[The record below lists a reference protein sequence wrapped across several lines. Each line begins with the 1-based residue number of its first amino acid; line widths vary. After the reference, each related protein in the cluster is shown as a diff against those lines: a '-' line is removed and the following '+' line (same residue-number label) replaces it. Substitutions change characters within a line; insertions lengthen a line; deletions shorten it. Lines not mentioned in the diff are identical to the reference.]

1 MPGSPRSTRRTG
13 PARRRWRGRAA
24 IALGAVLLTML
35 LDTAPGRAQFSSGT
49 FGAGKV
55 DRNAPVLFQADEVEY
70 DEQLGLT
77 VARGHVEISQGG
89 EVLLADTVSYNQRTG
104 TITASGNVSLVQP
117 TGEVVFAEFLELR
130 DSMNTGFAQN
140 VRMLLAD
147 RSRVAANAARRLGG
161 NRTELTRGVY
171 SPCDLCKEDPSAPP
185 IWQFKAREII
195 HDREQ
200 KLLEFRDATLEIE
213 GWPVLYTPYISAP
226 DPSVK
231 RASGFLM
238 PGVGNSNNNGFH
250 FSLPYFWAIDGDKD
264 LTLAP
269 RFTTKGGQLL
279 AAEYR
284 QRFGNG
290 TLAAIGSINYSNA
303 QSATDPQSSD
313 RWRGHINAG
322 GVWHLDETYRTG
334 IDLQRVSD
342 QTYLLRYG
350 FGVPL
355 LNAMISRAYLQGFE
369 PRAMTDVFAYAF
381 QPLLPGL
388 TSSTQPIVLPVAN
401 HTWVSNPDP
410 LGGRW
415 FLNGNLLNIVR
426 ETGTQTRRFSLGSR
440 WERIFHDG
448 IGSQYA
454 LSASLRG
461 DAYWVNNLSALSNP
475 DLPSAYFSVGG
486 APPVEPISRS
496 FVRARGFPQ
505 LGLTWSYPLAN
516 RGPERTW
523 LIEPIAGTYVAPAGG
538 NQRRIPNED
547 SLGFELND
555 LDLFKPDRLA
565 GYDVLDTG
573 QRVDYGLRLGVYD
586 RIGGDYR
593 VLVGQSYRAQT
604 NTFLPLGSGASDRL
618 SDVVGRIVATPS
630 SYLDL
635 IYRFRLDKS
644 NLSRRTQEL
653 GLSAGPQNL
662 RIGANY
668 LYASPQVI
676 SANLTTAGT
685 TQPTIYGKREQL
697 SFNIKTQLTRYWAL
711 AGSQTINLA
720 DSVSV
725 INGIVQTQSGG
736 SSLYANLAAIYQ
748 DECMAFIASVT
759 QSGIRN
765 GDVKPGVSVMFNVV
779 FKNLGEIGGTL
790 FSLPTGFLL

>member
-1 MPGSPRSTRRTG
+1 MRRMPGFRRFTRRQG
-13 PARRRWRGRAA
+13 DARIAVAIGAA
-24 IALGAVLLTML
+24 LFAALFDVSSGH
-35 LDTAPGRAQFSSGT
+35 AQFSV
-49 FGAGKV
+49 GAHKA

-77 VARGHVEISQGG
+77 VAKGHVEISQGG
-89 EVLLADTVSYNQRTG
+89 DILLADTVSYNQRTG

-117 TGEVVFAEFLELR
+117 TGEVVFSEFIELR

-147 RSRVAANAARRLGG
+147 RSRLAANAARRLGG
-161 NRTELTRGVY
+161 NRTELMRGVY
-171 SPCDLCKEDPSAPP
+171 SPCDLCKENPSAPP
-185 IWQFKAREII
+185 AWQFKAREIV
-195 HDREQ
+195 HDQEM
-200 KLLEFRDATLEIE
+200 KLLEFRDATLELD
-213 GWPVLYTPYISAP
+213 GWPVFYTPYISAP

-238 PGVGNSNNNGFH
+238 PGIGNSNNNGFH
-250 FSLPYFWAIDGDKD
+250 LTIPYFWAIDVDKD

-269 RFTTKGGQLL
+269 RFTTEGGQLL
-279 AAEYR
+279 VSEYR

-290 TLAAIGSINYSNA
+290 ALSAIGSINYSDA
-303 QSATDPQSSD
+303 QSTTDTQASN
-313 RWRGHINAG
+313 RWRGHINAN
-322 GVWHLDETYRTG
+322 GVWDLNETYRSG
-334 IDLQRVSD
+334 FDLQRVSD

-401 HTWVSNPDP
+401 RNWVSEPDP

-426 ETGTQTRRFSLGSR
+426 ETGTQTRRVSLGTR
-440 WERIFHDG
+440 WERIFRDG
-448 IGSQYA
+448 IGGQYA
-454 LSASLRG
+454 FSASVRG
-461 DAYWVNNLSALSNP
+461 DAYWVNNLSQISNP
-475 DLPSAYFSVGG
+475 HLPTAYFPLNGMP
-486 APPVEPISRS
+486 AAEPINQT
-496 FVRARGFPQ
+496 FVAPRGFPQ
-505 LGLTWSYPLAN
+505 LALTWSYPLAH
-516 RGPERTW
+516 RGPDRTA
-523 LIEPIAGTYVAPAGG
+523 IVEPIVGTYVAPAGG

-547 SLGFELND
+547 SLGFELHD
-555 LDLFKPDRLA
+555 VDLFKPDRLA

-573 QRVDYGLRLGVYD
+573 QRVDYGLRLGLYD
-586 RIGGDYR
+586 KIGGNYR
-593 VLVGQSYRAQT
+593 LLIGQSYRAQP
-604 NTFLPLGSGASDRL
+604 NPFLPVESGAAERL
-618 SDVVGRIVATPS
+618 SDVVGRVVASPS

-635 IYRFRLDKS
+635 MYRFRLSKS
-644 NLSRRTQEL
+644 NLSRRTQEI
-653 GLSAGPQNL
+653 GTSAGPQNL

-668 LYASPQVI
+668 LHAPAQSFNDAVTDP
-676 SANLTTAGT
+676 AA
-685 TQPTIYGKREQL
+685 TQPTIYGKREQI
-697 SFNIKTQLTRYWAL
+697 SFNVKTQLTRYWAL
-711 AGSQTINLA
+711 AGSQTINLTN
-720 DSVSV
+720 SENL
-725 INGIVQTQSGG
+725 INGVLQSQSAGNI
-736 SSLYANLAAIYQ
+736 YATLAAIYQ
-748 DECMAFIASVT
+748 DECMAFIGSVT

-790 FSLPTGFLL
+790 LSVPAGLL

>member
-1 MPGSPRSTRRTG
+1 MPSSRR
-13 PARRRWRGRAA
+13 PARRQRHARIAVAIGAA
-24 IALGAVLLTML
+24 LVAALFDV
-35 LDTAPGRAQFSSGT
+35 APGEAQFSV
-49 FGAGKV
+49 GAPQA

-77 VARGHVEISQGG
+77 VAKGNVEISQGG

-117 TGEVVFAEFLELR
+117 TGEVVFSEFIELR

-171 SPCDLCKEDPSAPP
+171 SPCDLCPGNPSAPP
-185 IWQFKAREII
+185 AWQFKAREIV
-195 HDREQ
+195 HDQ
-200 KLLEFRDATLEIE
+200 ALKLLEFRDAVLELD
-213 GWPVLYTPYISAP
+213 GWPVFYTPYISAP
-226 DPSVK
+226 DPTVK

-238 PGVGNSNNNGFH
+238 PGFGRSSNNGFS
-250 FSLPYFWAIDGDKD
+250 FSLPYYWAIDVDKD

-279 AAEYR
+279 ATEYR

-290 TLAAIGSINYSNA
+290 ALDATGSINYSDA
-303 QSATDPQSSD
+303 KSATDTQASD
-313 RWRGHINAG
+313 RWRGHINAS
-322 GVWHLDETYRTG
+322 GVWHLSETYRTG
-334 IDLQRVSD
+334 FDLQRVSD

-388 TSSTQPIVLPVAN
+388 GSATQPIVLPVAN
-401 HTWVSNPDP
+401 RTWISEPDP

-415 FLNGNLLNIVR
+415 FLNGNLLNIIR
-426 ETGTQTRRFSLGSR
+426 ETGTQTRRASLGSR
-440 WERIFHDG
+440 WERIFRDG
-448 IGSQYA
+448 IGGQYA
-454 LSASLRG
+454 FSASLRG
-461 DAYWVNNLSALSNP
+461 DAYSVSNLSRISNP
-475 DLPSAYFSVGG
+475 DLPSAYFPLDG
-486 APPVEPISRS
+486 APASEPIDRN
-496 FVRARGFPQ
+496 FVAARAFPQ
-505 LGLTWSYPLAN
+505 LGLTWSYPLAH
-516 RGPERTW
+516 RGPERTAI
-523 LIEPIAGTYVAPAGG
+523 IEPIAGAYVGPAGG
-538 NQRRIPNED
+538 NRRRIPNED
-547 SLGFELND
+547 SLGFELRD
-555 LDLFKPDRLA
+555 VDLFQPDRLA
-565 GYDVLDTG
+565 GYDLLDTG
-573 QRVDYGLRLGVYD
+573 QRVDYGLRLGLYD
-586 RIGGDYR
+586 RNGGNYR
-593 VLVGQSYRAQT
+593 MLVGQSYRAQP
-604 NTFLPLGSGASDRL
+604 NPFLPPGSGAAERL
-618 SDVVGRIVATPS
+618 SDVVGRFVASPS

-644 NLSRRTQEL
+644 SLRRKTQEI

-662 RIGANY
+662 RVGANF
-668 LYASPQVI
+668 LYAPAQQLDEIVTDPVTSE
-676 SANLTTAGT
+676 
-685 TQPTIYGKREQL
+685 TILYGKREQL

-711 AGSQTINLA
+711 AGSQTLNLT
-720 DSVSV
+720 DSTNL
-725 INGIVQTQSGG
+725 INGVPQPQSAGV
-736 SSLYANLAAIYQ
+736 SIYATLAAIYQ
-748 DECMAFIASVT
+748 DECMAFIGSVT

-765 GDVKPGVSVMFNVV
+765 GDVTPGVSVMFNVV

-790 FSLPTGFLL
+790 LSLPAGLL